1 MLGTSF
7 GSLVF
12 IRICIWFLSSITP
25 AAVAYLVYAITTG
38 KTTNYLILEAYCA
51 AETAFYF
58 VYYLPRKRNLQRP
71 ASHPPRHPYSH
82 RQALFQKC
90 LSTISDPKSY
100 ISGWF
105 HGAPYTSVYRE
116 NLAEF
121 LAWGFLDRDTL
132 PEKGSEDWEELEG
145 YVDATEKAMGLELKP
160 GYNPEVKALRLTV
173 DPVRMTHRSLAWYL
187 MISVVDLLTSA
198 GLYFRGFRLLPT
210 SGWYQIF
217 PLRFHAPLMSL
228 GIASPAKDL
237 SYWFKP
243 HRSPTSLPV
252 VFLHGLGVGLYP
264 YVPFLGELSA
274 SLGPDTGLIVIE
286 IMPISTRICHDP
298 TSIPEF
304 NRQILQIL
312 SFHGI
317 DKFILAGHSYGTI
330 LSTHL
335 LAHPHI
341 REKIEGVVL
350 IDPISFLLHLPDVA
364 YNFTARTPR
373 GANERQLEYFASRDP
388 GISGT
393 ICRHF
398 FWGRNVLWKEDLMG
412 GDEIPGVKA
421 AVALGWRDL
430 IVNIPAVWEYLN
442 DGDERVESNGQARDR
457 DQEMTDAT
465 VTTKEGIR
473 LLRYGDCDHAQV
485 FDTKERRKRIV
496 DVVVEFSRGG
506 GKKAE

>member
-1 MLGTSF
+1 
-7 GSLVF
+7 
-12 IRICIWFLSSITP
+12 
-25 AAVAYLVYAITTG
+25 
-38 KTTNYLILEAYCA
+38 
-51 AETAFYF
+51 
-58 VYYLPRKRNLQRP
+58 
-71 ASHPPRHPYSH
+71 
-82 RQALFQKC
+82 
-90 LSTISDPKSY
+90 
-100 ISGWF
+100 
-105 HGAPYTSVYRE
+105 
-116 NLAEF
+116 
-121 LAWGFLDRDTL
+121 
-132 PEKGSEDWEELEG
+132 
-145 YVDATEKAMGLELKP
+145 
-160 GYNPEVKALRLTV
+160 
-173 DPVRMTHRSLAWYL
+173 
-187 MISVVDLLTSA
+187 MISVVDLLTSS

-228 GIASPAKDL
+228 GITSPAKDL

-243 HRSPTSLPV
+243 HRSSTSLPV

-264 YVPFLGELSA
+264 YVPFLGELST

-298 TSIPEF
+298 TSIPDF
-304 NRQILQIL
+304 NRQISQIL

-317 DKFILAGHSYGTI
+317 DKFILIGHSYGTI

-335 LAHPHI
+335 LAHPQI

-364 YNFTARTPR
+364 YNFTARTPKS
-373 GANERQLEYFASRDP
+373 ANERQLEYFASRDP

-412 GDEIPGVKA
+412 EDGTPGVKA
-421 AVALGWRDL
+421 AVAVGWRDL
-430 IVNIPAVWEYLN
+430 IVNMPAVWEYLN
-442 DGDERVESNGQARDR
+442 DGDERVESNANANGHSSRAKDEMGGQAGDR

-506 GKKAE
+506 EGGRKWSKERNRSRMP